1 MGNQGISSSQAIWTE
16 RGGICFSQHAL
27 IRVQQR
33 GVDREILDCL
43 LAYGRQEPDHKGC
56 QIVTFDGKAF
66 EKLAKFEPK
75 KIAAKASAVK
85 NLYAIV
91 DSSGVL
97 VTAGHRF
104 RPVRRDQRP
113 TGRRS
118 ARNDSL
124 KSINSAPDPQH

>member
-1 MGNQGISSSQAIWTE
+1 MGHQGISSSQVIWTE
-16 RGGICFSQHAL
+16 RGGICLSQHAL

-33 GVDREILDCL
+33 GVDREVLDCL
-43 LAYGRQEPDHKGC
+43 LAYGHHEPDHKGC

-104 RPVRRDQRP
+104 RPVRRDLRP
-113 TGRRS
+113 SGRRIEQGGRS
-118 ARNDSL
+118 TLFEKAAEHLS
-124 KSINSAPDPQH
+124 